1 MPMPR
6 SEPLQQIRRFQD
18 GRQPVRP
25 ATAAPPATW
34 LSHTQKP
41 ASPDVVG
48 GLFARQQEKI
58 RRRNHQARFEALR
71 GKGAQ
76 AVAAKG
82 RPLPPG
88 SVVLQL
94 GVVPTFF
101 EMVHAALPEA
111 LQAKKVNYALLAQE
125 LAPDRLATKAAHFI
139 GAGEYVLPVLEGSST
154 TWNYRCRVRIS
165 LDLAEQPSRVTD
177 LTKASMGHAWS
188 SNSGVTQTHGRTTGP
203 TFTAGGTAGTQMG
216 LGLPGGTA
224 NAAVAYKRETT
235 TGFSHNSGHERSDN
249 FTYPE
254 GATVTDTHANLRVRI
269 DWDKRP
275 RALAAWARGQAHKEL
290 VMDGLGWSSSDG
302 ATAKLQDFR
311 EVFTSVPITYAAPS
325 SLAGPHPTVGERD
338 TSDEG
343 PVWV

>member
-1 MPMPR
+1 MPQ
-6 SEPLQQIRRFQD
+6 SEPVQKIRRFQD

-25 ATAAPPATW
+25 AAAAPPTTW
-34 LSHTQKP
+34 LSHTQQP
-41 ASPDVVG
+41 ASPHTVG

-58 RRRNHQARFEALR
+58 RQRNHQARFEALR

-94 GVVPTFF
+94 GVVPTLF

-111 LQAKKVNYALLAQE
+111 LQTNKVNYALLAEE
-125 LAPDRLATKAAHFI
+125 LAPDRLAAKAARFV
-139 GAGEYVLPVLEGSST
+139 GAGEYVLPVLKGSSA
-154 TWNYRCRVRIS
+154 TWSYQCRVRVS

-177 LTKASMGHAWS
+177 LAKAGMGHAWS
-188 SNSGVTQTHGRTTGP
+188 SNSGLTQSHGRTTGP
-203 TFTAGGTAGTQMG
+203 TFTASGAAGTQMG

-224 NAAVAYKRETT
+224 NAGVAYKRETT

-254 GATVTDTHANLRVRI
+254 GATVFDTHADLRVRI
-269 DWDKRP
+269 EWDKRP

-290 VMDGLGWSSSDG
+290 TMDGLGWSSSDG
-302 ATAKLQDFR
+302 ATAKLQDFQD
-311 EVFTSVPITYAAPS
+311 VFASVPITYAAPS
-325 SLAGPHPTVGERD
+325 ALTGPHSTAGGRD
-338 TSDEG
+338 TPDDHA
-343 PVWV
+343 VWV